1 MSVRSPESRQLI
13 RAPWVGALSV
23 IVNSLDLLF
32 FFFFFVAVP
41 ALGRDPGKSPKLGFS
56 SWLCLVELDRATD
69 LTFSA
74 SDHSYVK

>member
-1 MSVRSPESRQLI
+1 MSVHSPESGQLI

-23 IVNSLDLLF
+23 IVNSLNLLF
-32 FFFFFVAVP
+32 LCVAVP

-69 LTFSA
+69 LAFSA
-74 SDHSYVK
+74 SDHSSVK

>member
-1 MSVRSPESRQLI
+1 MGWGFVSDCKLFGST
-13 RAPWVGALSV
+13 
-23 IVNSLDLLF
+23 F

>member
-1 MSVRSPESRQLI
+1 MGWGFVS
-13 RAPWVGALSV
+13 
-23 IVNSLDLLF
+23 DCKLF
-32 FFFFFVAVP
+32 GSTFFFFFVAVP